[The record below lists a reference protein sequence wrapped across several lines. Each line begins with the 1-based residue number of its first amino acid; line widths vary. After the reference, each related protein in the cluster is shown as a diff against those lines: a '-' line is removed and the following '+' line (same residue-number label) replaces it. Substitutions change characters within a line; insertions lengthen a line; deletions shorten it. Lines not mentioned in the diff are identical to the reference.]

1 MKTPLTILIIEDHT
15 AIAQNI
21 AEYLEGKGH
30 VTDYASNGSGGLA
43 LALANHYDVVVLDLM
58 LPGMDGLTVCQ
69 NIREKALV
77 HTPILML
84 TARDTL
90 DDKMDGFAVGADDYL
105 TKPFALEE
113 LEVRCLALSRRH
125 LLQRKNK
132 MTIGGLVIDQK
143 SQQVSRDNTALD
155 LSAMNY
161 NILLILAQA
170 YPQVITRSELCQRLW
185 GDDQTESDALRSHI
199 YQLRQVLDKPFA
211 MPMLKTVHGVGFVLK
226 IDEGQI

>member
-58 LPGMDGLTVCQ
+58 LPGMDGLTVCH

-90 DDKMDGFAVGADDYL
+90 GTAMKAQLPSRLNGL
-105 TKPFALEE
+105 PFSA
-113 LEVRCLALSRRH
+113 R
-125 LLQRKNK
+125 QR
-132 MTIGGLVIDQK
+132 
-143 SQQVSRDNTALD
+143 
-155 LSAMNY
+155 
-161 NILLILAQA
+161 
-170 YPQVITRSELCQRLW
+170 QR
-185 GDDQTESDALRSHI
+185 
-199 YQLRQVLDKPFA
+199 
-211 MPMLKTVHGVGFVLK
+211 
-226 IDEGQI
+226 